1 MKVSVAV
8 ALYYNY
14 EAEIP
19 DNTTKE
25 DLLWACDRKD
35 PVYEDISEAL
45 YAESLDYDVKITSI
59 IREDTDE
66 VIYNI

>member
-14 EAEIP
+14 EAEIS

-35 PVYEDISEAL
+35 PVYEEIAGVF
-45 YAESLDYDVKITSI
+45 YDAGLNYDAVTTSI
-59 IREDTDE
+59 IREYTDE
-66 VIYNI
+66 ILYSV